1 MKLDKSR
8 ISKGKLATLQRL
20 FLEGKWF
27 INYVIAN
34 GITSFE
40 AHRDYKVDSVTVKA
54 GDKLEERKLIALSSQ
69 MKQALIKRLQD
80 NVRALAE
87 QKKKGIR
94 VGKIKFIKSLH
105 SIR

>member
-1 MKLDKSR
+1 M
-8 ISKGKLATLQRL
+8 
-20 FLEGKWF
+20 
-27 INYVIAN
+27 
-34 GITSFE
+34 
-40 AHRDYKVDSVTVKA
+40 KA
-54 GDKLEERKLIALSSQ
+54 GDKLEERKLTALSSQ

-105 SIR
+105 SIPLIQYKIIYT